1 MHHILENKKEII
13 FTFVAAV
20 ILLSVPLVIKT
31 VLLLGFLSLTLHAL
45 VNSYIRYGM
54 TLNTTIKIQLMSL
67 VVVIFAASSS
77 LNRVIETIVVDRMAQ
92 VLTFEE
98 TQ

>member
-31 VLLLGFLSLTLHAL
+31 VLLLGF
-45 VNSYIRYGM
+45 
-54 TLNTTIKIQLMSL
+54 
-67 VVVIFAASSS
+67 
-77 LNRVIETIVVDRMAQ
+77 
-92 VLTFEE
+92 
-98 TQ
+98 